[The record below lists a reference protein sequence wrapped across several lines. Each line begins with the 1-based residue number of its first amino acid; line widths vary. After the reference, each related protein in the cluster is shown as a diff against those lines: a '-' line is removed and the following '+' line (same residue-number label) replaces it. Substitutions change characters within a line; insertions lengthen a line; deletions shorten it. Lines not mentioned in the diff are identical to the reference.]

1 MIGFGF
7 FRNVY
12 REEPT
17 DTRYNCVRWD
27 TATEFKWRLNNMARS
42 RALISRVFTRSMR

>member
-1 MIGFGF
+1 MIGFDF
-7 FRNVY
+7 FRTVC

-17 DTRYNCVRWD
+17 DTRYDVP

-42 RALISRVFTRSMR
+42 RALISRGFLRSMR